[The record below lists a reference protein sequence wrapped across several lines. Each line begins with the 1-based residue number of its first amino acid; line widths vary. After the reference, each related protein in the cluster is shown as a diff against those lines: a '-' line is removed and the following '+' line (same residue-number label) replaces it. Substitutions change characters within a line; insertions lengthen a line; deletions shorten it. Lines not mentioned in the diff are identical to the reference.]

1 MTSDSVRKSLFAQF
15 RSTFLRGVGVIIP
28 AVLTYWVFSSLLDWF
43 DGILSPIL
51 TGLIGRKIPGLGFLS
66 MLALILLVGLLTR
79 NLAGRLVIAAID
91 NVIGSIPFVRSVYN
105 AIKDL
110 VGSFATGGKG
120 RTFKKVILTEYPRKG
135 IYVIGFVTNEMVYT
149 TADKHRIEFYNVYI
163 PSPPNPTAGFLSLVP
178 KEEAVV
184 LDLSVEEALKLVLS
198 GGIIVPGELTGKTW
212 TESEH
217 TLGTTKT
224 S

>member
-1 MTSDSVRKSLFAQF
+1 MTDSVPKSVFAHL

-28 AVLTYWVFSSLLDWF
+28 AVITYWVFRSLLDWV
-43 DGILSPIL
+43 DGILSPAL
-51 TGLIGRKIPGLGFLS
+51 TGVIGQRIPGLGFVS
-66 MLALILLVGLLTR
+66 MLILILLVGLLTR

-91 NVIGSIPFVRSVYN
+91 NIIGSIPFVRSVYN

-120 RTFKKVILTEYPRKG
+120 RTFKKVIMTEYPRKG
-135 IYVIGFVTNEMVYT
+135 IYVIGFVTNEMIYT
-149 TADKHRIEFYNVYI
+149 TADNRRIEFYNVYI

-178 KEEAVV
+178 KQEAVV
-184 LDLSVEEALKLVLS
+184 LTLSIEEGLKLVLS

-212 TESEH
+212 TESER
-217 TLGTTKT
+217 TLGTAKT

>member
-1 MTSDSVRKSLFAQF
+1 MIQETVRKSFFSHL
-15 RSTFLRGVGVIIP
+15 RTTFLRGVGVIIP
-28 AVLTYWVFSSLLDWF
+28 AVLTYWVFSSLLDWM
-43 DGILSPIL
+43 DGILSPVL
-51 TGLIGRKIPGLGFLS
+51 SGLIGKKIPGLGFVS
-66 MLALILLVGLLTR
+66 MLVLILLVGLLTR
-79 NLAGRLVIAAID
+79 NLAGRLVLAAID
-91 NVIGSIPFVRSVYN
+91 TVIGSIPFVRSVYN

-120 RTFKKVILTEYPRKG
+120 KTFQKVILTEYPRKG

-149 TADKHRIEFYNVYI
+149 APDKQRIEFYNVYI

-178 KEEAVV
+178 KNEAVV

-198 GGIIVPGELTGKTW
+198 GGIIVPGELTGKLW

-217 TLGTTKT
+217 SLGTTKT